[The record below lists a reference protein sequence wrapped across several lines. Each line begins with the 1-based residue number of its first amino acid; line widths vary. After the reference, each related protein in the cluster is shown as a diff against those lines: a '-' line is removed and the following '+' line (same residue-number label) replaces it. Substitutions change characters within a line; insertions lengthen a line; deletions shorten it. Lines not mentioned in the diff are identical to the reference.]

1 LYQFAVTTTTVHQSG
16 CIDGVAG
23 SVTIKEQ
30 HMLKSAP
37 QKGQASQQQ
46 EENVPATKKTKWKNA
61 PKKSGEPK
69 PLTKRRLGADGLP
82 EAAVSYI
89 DHAPVHPV
97 YIHADGLFRPVAHG
111 QGDSS
116 GTISKIYSMGAAK
129 ILCQWQS
136 QQALNIVDQSVLF
149 FICQLAAQPS
159 RVFGVVPAAAN
170 VTAMTKSLNAV
181 GLCSDLEHCGVKT
194 TLPEIAR
201 GIGLTP
207 TGTNSHAMLESLN
220 RLAATRM
227 TRTVLDGN
235 GNPSEKSG
243 QSNVIGLVCG
253 DEFQYIVLNIELTKA
268 CSASG
273 TVSWVNM
280 REYRSIKSKPAKRLH
295 AWLSNWAS
303 TRETRVVDLS
313 LLPKHIWGHIPC
325 TTSASKSRAH
335 TLRAAIQEIARLP
348 GWICFVDA
356 DKKRLMVR
364 KPIFAGTKAVTAAT
378 LTTPAATTST
388 TAERKTS
395 KSLKSSTGVALQ
407 EV

>member
-1 LYQFAVTTTTVHQSG
+1 
-16 CIDGVAG
+16 
-23 SVTIKEQ
+23 
-30 HMLKSAP
+30 MLKSGTK
-37 QKGQASQQQ
+37 KGQASQQQ
-46 EENVPATKKTKWKNA
+46 AENASATKKTLWKTTAKNSDES
-61 PKKSGEPK
+61 KC
-69 PLTKRRLGADGLP
+69 LTRPRLGADGLP
-82 EAAVSYI
+82 EAAVSYM

-111 QGDSS
+111 QANDCG
-116 GTISKIYSMGAAK
+116 IVSKIYSMGSVK
-129 ILCQWQS
+129 ISCQWQS
-136 QQALNIVDQSVLF
+136 KQALNIVDQSVLF
-149 FICQLAAQPS
+149 FICQLASQPA
-159 RVFGVVPAAAN
+159 RLFGLVPAAVNATT
-170 VTAMTKSLNAV
+170 TAMVMSISKSLNAV
-181 GLCSDLEHCGVKT
+181 GLSSNFPHHGIRT

-227 TRTVLDGN
+227 TRTVLDCH
-235 GNPSEKSG
+235 GNPSEQSG
-243 QSNVIGLVCG
+243 QSNVIGLLCD
-253 DEFQYIVLNIELTKA
+253 DEFHYILLSIELTKA
-268 CSASG
+268 SSVSG

-280 REYRSIKSKPAKRLH
+280 REHRSIKSKPAKRLH

-313 LLPKHIWGHIPC
+313 LLPKHIWGNSPC

-335 TLRAAIQEIARLP
+335 TLRATIQEIARLP

-378 LTTPAATTST
+378 LSTPAATTSKI
-388 TAERKTS
+388 AERKTS
-395 KSLKSSTGVALQ
+395 ESLKSSTGVALQ
-407 EV
+407 TV